1 MRVMTG
7 ARWHVNSRFYY
18 LDKSLLKLIVIL
30 CSGGVLTIGTNVYL
44 TNIMIDN
51 QINEITRTKSNQVEI
66 LADDAQLRID
76 KVASALQTTSN
87 LPALTTVTNASL
99 ISNNLHGIPSSAEQ
113 EKRQIAKQLLSSYGE
128 LDYVFFL
135 LPNGDM
141 YFLEP
146 FDQQVNLTLNNFAF
160 RDYYKG
166 LMSTHAQYLSEAYVS
181 NNNNHLVA
189 AIATPV
195 YSQTNHALLGIWV
208 GTLNL
213 RAMDESLG
221 TIVLGKNANIIYVD
235 QNGHIVA
242 NSAVN
247 DNENTTISFQQLQS
261 YQNAT
266 DGKPKTLIEIVGGT
280 KMFISYFPLKMFSN
294 TWTIICVQPYDDA
307 FATVIEAKN
316 IMLTTTIVILIILSL
331 SGYYVYRLIH
341 QKTILMEK
349 LDDADTTK
357 EEFATMVTHELK
369 TPLVTINGYSE
380 MLKER
385 GILGDLNSEQEDAI
399 NRIYA
404 SSKKLENLIGDILVA
419 QKLDLNKM
427 NFNKVDFDVG
437 EFMNN
442 IVQTYS
448 SVIKDKQIQFKNITT
463 ESLMIKTDKDR
474 LSQVFDNLIRNSI
487 DFVPSV
493 GGEIEIGA
501 KSKNDHI
508 EFFVKDN
515 GIGIPKDKQANL
527 FKKFYQIDSSL
538 KRQHGGTGLG
548 LVICKGIVEGLG
560 GKIWLESEPGKG
572 TIVYFSMPKGLDKI
586 EAN

>member
-448 SVIKDKQIQFKNITT
+448 SVIKDKQIQFKNIIT

>member
-18 LDKSLLKLIVIL
+18 LDNSLLKLIVIL

-99 ISNNLHGIPSSAEQ
+99 ISNNLHGIPRSAEQ

-242 NSAVN
+242 NSDVN
-247 DNENTTISFQQLQS
+247 DNENTTISFQQLQN

-280 KMFISYFPLKMFSN
+280 KMFISYFPLKVFSN

-349 LDDADTTK
+349 LHDADTTK

-419 QKLDLNKM
+419 QKLDLDKMRYNKT
-427 NFNKVDFDVG
+427 DFGVG

-448 SVIKDKQIQFKNITT
+448 SVIKDKQIQFKNTTT
-463 ESLMIKTDKDR
+463 ERLTIETDKDR

-560 GKIWLESEPGKG
+560 GKIRLESEPGKG
-572 TIVYFSMPKGLDKI
+572 TVVYFSIP
-586 EAN
+586 EQ